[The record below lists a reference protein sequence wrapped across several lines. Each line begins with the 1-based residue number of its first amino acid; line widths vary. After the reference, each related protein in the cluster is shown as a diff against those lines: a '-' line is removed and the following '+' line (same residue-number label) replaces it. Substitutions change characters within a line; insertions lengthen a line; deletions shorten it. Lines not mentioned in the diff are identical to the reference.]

1 MFRFILT
8 LLVIIIPLIP
18 SAQEIKLPEG
28 LGDLSTMIPD
38 DMEEDQGLPFDL
50 RGFVESRIGAR
61 LQNDAHEKDMS
72 LGEFRLQLDLEKE
85 LESLTFNLVADFIY
99 DPVFDQHDVDLENGQ
114 GFMDIRKANIVFS
127 PFDFMD
133 MKIGRQVLTWGTG
146 DLLFINDLFPKDW
159 NSFFIGRDD
168 EYLKAPSD
176 AVKMAFFFGDY
187 NLDVVYTPR
196 FDADRFIDGSR
207 ISFFDRGTGGVRGR
221 ENIVL
226 FDRAEQWFQDDEV
239 ALRFYG
245 SLGAVEVALY
255 YYDGYWKSPAGQ
267 NITTELVEFPRLKTY
282 GASARGPLLR
292 GIGSLEGGY
301 YKSADGSASNPLI
314 RNDEFRLSVGYE
326 QEIGT
331 ELTGSLQYY
340 LERRLDYDQYLSS
353 LPEGAIRDKQNRHL
367 FTVRLTKLLMQ
378 QDLRLS
384 LFNFY
389 SPSDHDGYL
398 RLNASYKMRDNLTI
412 EAGGNIFYGQYNY
425 SFFGQFKDN
434 SNLFAAVHYDF

>member
-8 LLVIIIPLIP
+8 SLLGIMPQALY
-18 SAQEIKLPEG
+18 AQEIKLPEG
-28 LGDLSTMIPD
+28 LGDLSVMMSD
-38 DMEEDQGLPFDL
+38 DIEEDQGLPFDL

-72 LGEFRLQLDLEKE
+72 LGELRLQLDLEKE
-85 LESLTFNLVADFIY
+85 LESFTLNLVTDFIY
-99 DPVFDQHDVDLENGQ
+99 DPVLDQHNVNLENGQ

-127 PFDFMD
+127 PLDFVD
-133 MKIGRQVLTWGTG
+133 MKVGRQVLTWGTG
-146 DLLFINDLFPKDW
+146 DLIFINDLFPKDW

-207 ISFFDRGTGGVRGR
+207 ISFFDRSTGGLRGR

-226 FDRAEQWFQDDEV
+226 FDRPDQWFQDDEV
-239 ALRFYG
+239 ALRLYG
-245 SLGAVEVALY
+245 SFGAIETALY

-267 NITTELVEFPRLKTY
+267 NIITGLAEFPRLKTY
-282 GASARGPLLR
+282 GASARGPLSK
-292 GIGSLEGGY
+292 GIGSLEVGY

-314 RNDEFRLSVGYE
+314 RNDELRLSLGYE

-331 ELTGSLQYY
+331 ELTGSIQYY
-340 LERRLDYDQYLSS
+340 LERKLDYEQYLAA
-353 LPEGAIRDKQNRHL
+353 LPVGAIRDKQNRHL

-378 QDLRLS
+378 QDLMLS

-389 SPSDHDGYL
+389 SPSDLDGYL
-398 RLNASYKMRDNLTI
+398 RLKASYKMRDNLKI
-412 EAGGNIFYGQYNY
+412 EAGGNIFYGQESY

-434 SNLFAAVHYDF
+434 SNLFAAIHYDF